1 MIIDGH
7 AHACGIYLEA
17 ESILENLKKEG
28 IDKVI
33 LSAGEHGSKTTYS
46 LPALGR
52 VFKTSK
58 LIYINNQLTNYIIK
72 KSNVLEY
79 LQEENIRLAQMAQL
93 HKEHILNTYWV
104 NMLEDDCLV
113 KLKQFEAEWSFAL
126 IKLHQCW
133 TPFDVQDMRCS
144 ALFSYAGK
152 IHKPIFIHM
161 STQEQVRKFI
171 KITHEYPD
179 TIFIVAHLIGIEE
192 FNKNNTGENI
202 YFDISCPEL
211 NSMNMLKRAYD
222 LVGAEHIILGSDTPY
237 GKHNIS
243 KAIKKLEKLELTKEQ
258 KECICGKN
266 MAKLLNLS

>member
-17 ESILENLKKEG
+17 ESILENLKEEG

-33 LSAGEHGSKTTYS
+33 LSVGEHHSKTTYS

-52 VFKTSK
+52 AFKTSK

-72 KSNVLEY
+72 KSNLLKY
-79 LQEENIRLAQMAQL
+79 LDEENIRLAQMAQL
-93 HKEHILNTYWV
+93 HKEHILNTYWM
-104 NMLEDDCLV
+104 NMNEPDYLE
-113 KLKQFEAEWSFAL
+113 KFKSFELKWPFSL

-133 TPFDVQDMRCS
+133 TPFDMEDEKCKV
-144 ALFSYAGK
+144 LFSYASK

-161 STQEQVRKFI
+161 STKEQVRKFI
-171 KITHEYPD
+171 KITHQYPE

-192 FNKNNTGENI
+192 FDKNNIGENI

-211 NSMNMLKRAYD
+211 HSLTMLKRAYE
-222 LVGAEHIILGSDTPY
+222 LVGAERIILGSDTPY
-237 GKHNIS
+237 GKHNIL
-243 KAIKKLEKLELTKEQ
+243 KAIKKLEKLGLTKEQ

-266 MAKLLNLS
+266 IAKLLSL